1 MRRWMLVLPAV
12 AVAAGVAAAVAFSSG
27 GNSAAGAPSTAT
39 TTMSM
44 PMPAASASASA
55 KAPTTVELHRSV
67 VHVKIMNFAFSPAH
81 LVVSAGTKVVWTNED
96 SDPHTVTSVHRGFH
110 SEALNTGK
118 SFTLVARRPGHFPYY
133 CTIHPFMHGMLVVR
147 G

>member
-1 MRRWMLVLPAV
+1 MRRWMLVVPVVL
-12 AVAAGVAAAVAFSSG
+12 VAAGVGAAVALSSSG
-27 GNSAAGAPSTAT
+27 SSAAAGPASVGT

-44 PMPAASASASA
+44 PMAGSASSAA
-55 KAPTTVELHRSV
+55 KAPATVELHRHV
-67 VHVKIMNFAFSPAH
+67 VHVEIKNFAFVPAH
-81 LVVSAGTKVVWTNED
+81 LVVSPGTKVVWTNQD
-96 SDPHTVTSVHRGFH
+96 SDPHTVTTVHRGFH

-118 SFTLVARRPGHFPYY
+118 SFTLVARKRGSFPYY